1 MYCSDCGT
9 ECTVDAN
16 FCHRCG
22 RQLYADRFP
31 CTRCGLTT
39 YQRQPGKRCEKCAND
54 VSLNE
59 TITEYF
65 HLGHPYVAIVDL
77 LKREG
82 ISIHL
87 RTLKRK
93 LKDLGLSRKRNLVD
107 EEAVKRLIDEE
118 IQGAG
123 RLAGYRSIWHAL
135 RLRHQVHV
143 PRNLVARLLKQIDPD
158 GVEERKSRRLT
169 RRRYSSLGPN
179 FCWHIDG
186 MN

>member
-1 MYCSDCGT
+1 M
-9 ECTVDAN
+9 
-16 FCHRCG
+16 
-22 RQLYADRFP
+22 
-31 CTRCGLTT
+31 
-39 YQRQPGKRCEKCAND
+39 
-54 VSLNE
+54 
-59 TITEYF
+59 
-65 HLGHPYVAIVDL
+65 
-77 LKREG
+77 
-82 ISIHL
+82 
-87 RTLKRK
+87 KRK

-107 EEAVKRLIDEE
+107 EEAVKRLIEEE

-123 RLAGYRSIWHAL
+123 RLTGYRSIWHAL